1 MKKVLIMMLALFL
14 CLVSLSL
21 PAMAEKK
28 ISVVATTFPIY
39 DWARQVIGDTD
50 SVDLIMLLDS
60 GVDLHSFNPTAVD
73 IMKIANCDLFI
84 YVGGESDDWVED
96 ALKQAINPNMTA
108 ISLMEQ
114 LGEAAKEE
122 EAVEGMEDADDEE
135 ETEYDEHIWLS
146 LRNASLF
153 TQVIC
158 DALSQKDAANAE
170 AYRANA
176 EAYREKL
183 AALDV
188 RYAEMA
194 EGASYKTLLFGDR
207 FPFRYMVDDY
217 GLSYYAAFKGC
228 SAETEASFKTVVFLA
243 GKVDELGLPAVM
255 TIEGT
260 NHRIAETIV
269 QSTKNRDQR
278 ILAVN
283 SMQSVTSG
291 DVKQGADYLDI
302 MEKNLEIFRTALN

>member
-1 MKKVLIMMLALFL
+1 MMLALFL

-135 ETEYDEHIWLS
+135 EAEYDEHIWLS